1 MKLINMLNERQLKLC
16 SKANVIIENKEYSM
30 KELYDFEQRLLE
42 YLNLYCIDEEA
53 EVTELWEEYEK
64 IIDLL
69 VDYEDEKNPEKSNI
83 ETYLEENDKV
93 EMKDGRTGILV
104 DITENMYTVEIDERY
119 KTGNIDEDIL
129 IVEAQEIANFTK
141 QTDSIED
148 LEDENRNKLEEDE

>member
-42 YLNLYCIDEEA
+42 YLNLYCIDEED
-53 EVTELWEEYEK
+53 EVTELGEEYEE

>member
-1 MKLINMLNERQLKLC
+1 MTLINMLNERQLKLC

-42 YLNLYCIDEEA
+42 YLNLYCIDEED
-53 EVTELWEEYEK
+53 EVTELGEEYEE

>member
-42 YLNLYCIDEEA
+42 YLNLYCIDEED
-53 EVTELWEEYEK
+53 EVTELGEEYEK

>member
-53 EVTELWEEYEK
+53 GFAELGEEYEK